1 MRPGPSDINCLQ
13 GIYAGGGAGM
23 GIKPLAGGEGGG
35 YVVNVQVLGPTTALG
50 WVGVQKLKYRPFPI
64 KIHVFF
70 IGNGRFCLCLSVSV
84 YAVPAPACVLAVLV
98 CQVWD
103 LLRLAKNA
111 DTIKTRPIVPRILA
125 PTAVQEKCTPIAS
138 APKIAAA
145 ASMIR
150 EAIRV
155 DTRGR
160 FSSAGSLLLW
170 PRQTASSLV
179 D

>member
-1 MRPGPSDINCLQ
+1 
-13 GIYAGGGAGM
+13 M
-23 GIKPLAGGEGGG
+23 GIKPRAGGEDGG

-50 WVGVQKLKYRPFPI
+50 WVGAAFVLLGAW
-64 KIHVFF
+64 VF
-70 IGNGRFCLCLSVSV
+70 
-84 YAVPAPACVLAVLV
+84 YKTEPAPGSTETEISSVPYKNTRIFYRERTILPVLV

-111 DTIKTRPIVPRILA
+111 DAIKTRPIVPRVLA
-125 PTAVQEKCTPIAS
+125 PTAVQEKCTPMAS

-145 ASMIR
+145 ANMIK
-150 EAIRV
+150 EATRV

-179 D
+179 ELEEPVE

>member
-1 MRPGPSDINCLQ
+1 M
-13 GIYAGGGAGM
+13 
-23 GIKPLAGGEGGG
+23 
-35 YVVNVQVLGPTTALG
+35 
-50 WVGVQKLKYRPFPI
+50 
-64 KIHVFF
+64 
-70 IGNGRFCLCLSVSV
+70 
-84 YAVPAPACVLAVLV
+84 
-98 CQVWD
+98 
-103 LLRLAKNA
+103 RLAKNA
-111 DTIKTRPIVPRILA
+111 DTIKTRPIVPRVLA

-145 ASMIR
+145 ANMIR

-179 D
+179 DSEEPVELEEPVDS

>member
-1 MRPGPSDINCLQ
+1 M
-13 GIYAGGGAGM
+13 
-23 GIKPLAGGEGGG
+23 
-35 YVVNVQVLGPTTALG
+35 VNVQVLGPTTALS
-50 WVGVQKLKYRPFPI
+50 WVGAAFVLLVPGSFTKLNRHLGPQKLKYRPFPI

-70 IGNGRFCLCLSVSV
+70 IGNGRFCLCLSMPVFV
-84 YAVPAPACVLAVLV
+84 CVVPAPACVLAVLV

-111 DTIKTRPIVPRILA
+111 DTIKTRPIVPRVLA
-125 PTAVQEKCTPIAS
+125 PTAVQEKCTPMAS

-145 ASMIR
+145 ANMIR
-150 EAIRV
+150 EATRV

-160 FSSAGSLLLW
+160 FSSAGSLLSW

-179 D
+179 ELEEPVGSEELVE